1 MADDLQTM
9 AERSARELAGLRRL
23 VLIVLIVAIAAVFV
37 AMWQIQELS
46 RVRTQVIRLQTAL
59 TNEADRRL
67 QSMTPQLEQRAQR
80 IEASADRADKA
91 VQGLDARI
99 DAAGDRIADRA
110 VQRVE
115 QELPAFINSYL
126 DSRLRR

>member
-1 MADDLQTM
+1 
-9 AERSARELAGLRRL
+9 
-23 VLIVLIVAIAAVFV
+23 
-37 AMWQIQELS
+37 
-46 RVRTQVIRLQTAL
+46 
-59 TNEADRRL
+59 
-67 QSMTPQLEQRAQR
+67 MTPQLEQRAQR